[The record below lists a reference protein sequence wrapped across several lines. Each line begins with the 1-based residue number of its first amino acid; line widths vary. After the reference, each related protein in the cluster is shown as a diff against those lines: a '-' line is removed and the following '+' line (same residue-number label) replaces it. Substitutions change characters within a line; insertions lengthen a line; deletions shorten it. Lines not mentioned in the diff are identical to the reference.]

1 MIPGGAYFVAA
12 ALLALAVAFRRIR
25 HLERQ
30 VERAR
35 ESSRRS
41 ATVTIPLAPPAPRQA
56 ELPVGSTGGWT
67 QERD

>member
-35 ESSRRS
+35 ESARRS
-41 ATVTIPLAPPAPRQA
+41 TTVTIPLAPPAPRDDA
-56 ELPVGSTGGWT
+56 LPVGSTGGWK
-67 QERD
+67 QQGD